1 MSSTPARENLRQA
14 ITLIKN
20 GEKDR
25 ARQLLKEILLQNPY
39 DEKAWAWFI
48 ETLPNDR
55 DRWIA
60 LEGLL
65 KINPNSALAKQKM
78 SAIRQSATARQEAP
92 SQPAATAQSPP
103 VTATQPTETIAIVST
118 SENTSPAEPTPVEL
132 EKPQTAS
139 AISAASPLP
148 IPAQPNMLAKSKQ
161 QKPGRIGIAIS
172 ALILISAGIIAFLAY
187 QGGWISLSSNCNCAE
202 AEQYLLKVSQRIE
215 RWRLHQSISYFA
227 ASQGDLQQ
235 DISYAQQLYNEE
247 ESESVPSCMKE
258 VHKAF
263 LDLLS
268 YHLKYANALQN
279 GNLTNAELY
288 HLYEKDKQLQ
298 LRDIL
303 YQYSQGYD
311 CQP

>member
-1 MSSTPARENLRQA
+1 MPSTPARENLRQA
-14 ITLIKN
+14 IALIKN
-20 GEKDR
+20 GEKDQ
-25 ARQLLKEILLQNPY
+25 ARQLLKEMLLQNPY

-65 KINPNSALAKQKM
+65 KINSNSEMAKQKM
-78 SAIRQSATARQEAP
+78 SAIRQSAAPRQEAP
-92 SQPAATAQSPP
+92 SQPADAAQSSPI
-103 VTATQPTETIAIVST
+103 AAIQPTETIAIDST
-118 SENTSPAEPTPVEL
+118 SKDSRPTEPTSVES
-132 EKPQTAS
+132 EKPQS
-139 AISAASPLP
+139 APAFSAASPLP
-148 IPAQPNMLAKSKQ
+148 TLAQPVIPTKGKQ
-161 QKPGRIGIAIS
+161 QKHRRIGIAIS
-172 ALILISAGIIAFLAY
+172 ALILITAAVIAFLAY
-187 QGGWISLSSNCNCAE
+187 QGGWISLPSNCNCAE

-215 RWRLHQSISYFA
+215 RWRIHQSISYFA

-247 ESESVPSCMKE
+247 ESETVPPCMKE
-258 VHKAF
+258 VHKVF

-288 HLYEKDKQLQ
+288 HLYEKDKQME